1 MLTAANE
8 PAGLIRALVQVIIT
22 CRLAAGRPGNGRAA
36 GVVKPMTMGEEPGF
50 DVIFGRRRR
59 SLYALALQRL
69 GVVEDAEDAVQE
81 TYVKCL
87 GVAWQSVQS
96 PDAMLTAIHLNVVR
110 DMGRRRARSPV
121 VADLPPEAADSA
133 PCPAPDPEQCLLQR
147 RRWHAVSAAIEALPP
162 VCRKIFLMC
171 KIDNLSHADIS
182 AATGMSRAAVEKN
195 MVRALQRLR
204 RDVTD

>member
-1 MLTAANE
+1 MNAE
-8 PAGLIRALVQVIIT
+8 DSPI
-22 CRLAAGRPGNGRAA
+22 
-36 GVVKPMTMGEEPGF
+36 F
-50 DVIFGRRRR
+50 DPIFARRRR
-59 SLYALALQRL
+59 ALYALALQRL
-69 GVVEDAEDAVQE
+69 GVVEDAQDAVQE

-87 GVAWQSVQS
+87 GVEWESVQC

-121 VADLPPEAADSA
+121 TAEMTPDTVDNT
-133 PCPAPDPEQCLLQR
+133 PCPGPDPEQALLR
-147 RRWHAVSAAIEALPP
+147 HRRWQAARTAIDALPP

-195 MVRALQRLR
+195 IVRAMQRLR
-204 RDVTD
+204 RDVTE